1 MQQSVS
7 NNNIVSLLS
16 SDLAFAIWRNPLST
30 NVNVVCCN
38 NSQVLRTTDFNQID
52 QNSGFVFAPFEVTS
66 STPICI
72 FPQQS
77 TCQPIGDFIKL
88 DQGNNC
94 NCATQTEYI
103 ATLKHLIGKL
113 NNSVPKVVLSRCQWI
128 ENIDI
133 VKTLVNFSELLNC
146 SHNLFVYCVRIPN
159 IGCWIGATPE
169 TLLTI
174 SNGQAETCALAGTM
188 PFTNGKANWSEKEI
202 NEQKI
207 VSDFICNTLLD
218 NNIEFSQSPTC
229 TTVAGKLAH
238 LKTTFNFNAQQINGQ
253 LGKLL
258 QQLHPT
264 PAVCGLP
271 TDAARNIIAEMETY
285 NRSYY
290 AGFVGLA
297 SNNSTQLYVNIR
309 CMQLFANG
317 ALLYAGGGITAQS
330 DPTNEWIETEMKM
343 ESIAHIISKKA

>member
-1 MQQSVS
+1 MHQSVC
-7 NNNIVSLLS
+7 NETIVGLLS
-16 SDLAFAIWRNPLST
+16 SNLAFAVWRNPLSS

-52 QNSGFVFAPFEVTS
+52 QNAGFVFAPFEVTS
-66 STPICI
+66 NTPICI
-72 FPQQS
+72 FPEQS
-77 TCQPIGDFIKL
+77 TCQPIGNFINL
-88 DQGNNC
+88 EQGDNS
-94 NCATQTEYI
+94 NCATKTEYL
-103 ATLKHLIGKL
+103 ATLESLIGKL
-113 NNSVPKVVLSRCQWI
+113 NNLMPKVVLSRCQWI
-128 ENIDI
+128 DNVDVEE
-133 VKTLVNFSELLNC
+133 TLLNFSKLLNNN
-146 SHNLFVYCVRIPN
+146 HNLLVYCVRIPD
-159 IGCWIGATPE
+159 IGFWIGATPE
-169 TLLTI
+169 TLLTV

-188 PFTNGKANWSEKEI
+188 PFDNGIVNWTEKEI

-218 NNIEFSQSPTC
+218 NNIEFSQSPTS
-229 TTVAGKLAH
+229 TTPAGKLAH

-271 TDAARNIIAEMETY
+271 TEAARSIIAEIETHS
-285 NRSYY
+285 RSYY

-297 SNNSTQLYVNIR
+297 SKTSTQLYVNIR
-309 CMQLFANG
+309 CMQLFSNG

-330 DPTNEWIETEMKM
+330 NPINEWVETEMKM
-343 ESIAHIISKKA
+343 ESIAQIISKKA